1 MGPSLWITWWKGCG
15 RTVGDL
21 DSTLLWTRVLE
32 ALSHKLNDRTIE
44 TLLRPLEAID
54 ATHDAL
60 GNVFFLQ
67 APNEFSREWVSRN
80 YEALIQEQLQSVT
93 GSAWTIYWTVKPSV
107 TGTTSVAPPP
117 PIPPP
122 PARKAPSPAPARK
135 PIAARTSSFATT
147 SSNTGLSPTPH
158 APMIGGISRG
168 LHPKY
173 TFEHFVTGPSNQL
186 AHAASLASSQLTG
199 RRFNPL
205 FLCGETGLGKTHLV
219 NAIGHRLLEQKADAN
234 IVYVSAEHFMNEFI
248 TSVKSSTMAEFRER
262 YRNRCDALL
271 LDNVQFLAGKE
282 QTQEEFFHT
291 FNALYL
297 QEKPIVLTSDVAP
310 QDLNGIPDRLVSRF
324 ASGMVAEIYPPE
336 LETRVAILRKKA
348 EMEGIL
354 LTDDAAF
361 TLANAIA
368 SNVRDLEGMLMKLAI
383 KASLVGKSGV
393 DIQMVTDA
401 LRLPSRSSVATVE
414 DIQRAVCEHYRI
426 RLTQLIGRDR
436 HQEVALPRQVAMY
449 LCRDRLGT
457 SFPQLGARFG
467 GKDHTT
473 VISAVNKIKKL
484 LVDGHPVRN
493 DIEAIA
499 TRLGPRDANR

>member
-1 MGPSLWITWWKGCG
+1 MG
-15 RTVGDL
+15 DH
-21 DSTLLWTRVLE
+21 DATLLWNRVLD

-44 TLLRPLEAID
+44 TLLRPLEALD
-54 ATHDAL
+54 ATHDSL

-80 YEALIQEQLQSVT
+80 YEALIQEQLQTVT
-93 GSAWTIYWTVKPSV
+93 GSGWSLYWTVKPAQSSDARDANTAAV
-107 TGTTSVAPPP
+107 NVPMHTSSA
-117 PIPPP
+117 PP
-122 PARKAPSPAPARK
+122 PARKAPSQPSIARK
-135 PIAARTSSFATT
+135 AVAARSSSTTASITTHSGGLALTSPPSTMG
-147 SSNTGLSPTPH
+147 N
-158 APMIGGISRG
+158 ISRG

-173 TFEHFVTGPSNQL
+173 TFDHFVTGPSNQL
-186 AHAASLASSQLTG
+186 AHAAALAASGSSG
-199 RRFNPL
+199 RRVNPL
-205 FLCGETGLGKTHLV
+205 FLCGDTGLGKTHLV
-219 NAIGHRLLEQKADAN
+219 NAIGHRLLETKPNAR

-248 TSVKSSTMAEFRER
+248 ASVKSSTMADFRER
-262 YRNRCDALL
+262 YRNACDALL
-271 LDNVQFLAGKE
+271 LDDVQFLTGKE

-297 QEKPIVLTSDVAP
+297 QEKPIVLTSDVPP
-310 QDLNGIPDRLVSRF
+310 QDLKGIPDRLVSRF
-324 ASGMVAEIYPPE
+324 ASGLVAEIYAPE

-348 EMEGIL
+348 ELEGIL

-361 TLANAIA
+361 ALANAVA

-383 KASLVGKSGV
+383 KASLAGRAGV
-393 DIQMVTDA
+393 DIQMVSEA
-401 LRLPSRSSVATVE
+401 LRLPARTSVSTVE

-426 RLTQLIGRDR
+426 RLAQLTGRDR

-449 LCRDRLGT
+449 LCRERLGT

-484 LVDGHPVRN
+484 LANGHAVRT
-493 DIEAIA
+493 DIDTIA
-499 TRLGPRDANR
+499 TRLGPTK

>member
-1 MGPSLWITWWKGCG
+1 M
-15 RTVGDL
+15 
-21 DSTLLWTRVLE
+21 LE
-32 ALSHKLNDRTIE
+32 ALAQRLNDRTID
-44 TLLRPLEAID
+44 TLLRPLEALE

-67 APNEFSREWVSRN
+67 AQNEFSRDWVSRN
-80 YEALIQEQLQSVT
+80 YEALIAEHLQSVT
-93 GSAWTIYWTVKPSV
+93 GTAWSIFWTVKPAAAPGASPQA
-107 TGTTSVAPPP
+107 SSAPPP
-117 PIPPP
+117 VPST
-122 PARKAPSPAPARK
+122 PARKSQPSSPARK
-135 PIAARTSSFATT
+135 PMAARSSSVHTSATGGVLA
-147 SSNTGLSPTPH
+147 SPPPATGS
-158 APMIGGISRG
+158 ISRG

-186 AHAASLASSQLTG
+186 AHAAALASSQLVG

-205 FLCGETGLGKTHLV
+205 FLCGDTGLGKTHLV
-219 NAIGHRLLEQKADAN
+219 NAIGHRLLAQKHDAN

-248 TSVKSSTMAEFRER
+248 ASVRSSTMPEFRER

-271 LDNVQFLAGKE
+271 LDDVQFLAGKE

-297 QEKPIVLTSDVAP
+297 HEKPIVLTSDVAP
-310 QDLNGIPDRLVSRF
+310 QDLKGIPDRLVSRF
-324 ASGMVAEIYPPE
+324 ASGLVAEIYPPE

-348 EMEGIL
+348 ELEGIQ
-354 LTDDAAF
+354 LTDEAAF

-383 KASLVGKSGV
+383 KASLLGRSGV
-393 DIQMVTDA
+393 DISMVTDA
-401 LRLPSRSSVATVE
+401 LRLPSRHTVTTVE

-426 RLTQLIGRDR
+426 RLAQLTGRDR
-436 HQEVALPRQVAMY
+436 HQEIALPRQVAMY

-484 LVDGHPVRN
+484 LVAGHAVRN
-493 DIEAIA
+493 DIDAIA
-499 TRLGPRDANR
+499 SRLGPKEAGR

>member
-1 MGPSLWITWWKGCG
+1 
-15 RTVGDL
+15 VGEL
-21 DSTLLWTRVLE
+21 DATYLWTRVLE
-32 ALSHKLNDRTIE
+32 ALAHKLNDRTID
-44 TLLRPLEAID
+44 TLLRPLEALD

-80 YEALIQEQLQSVT
+80 YEPLIQEQLQVVT
-93 GSAWTIYWTVKPSV
+93 GTTWSLYWTVKP
-107 TGTTSVAPPP
+107 VAPSESNSSTVPNG
-117 PIPPP
+117 ISSNPPP
-122 PARKAPSPAPARK
+122 PARKAPAPAARRPVAARSTTIHTGGSGLTIASPAPA
-135 PIAARTSSFATT
+135 
-147 SSNTGLSPTPH
+147 TGS
-158 APMIGGISRG
+158 ISRG

-186 AHAASLASSQLTG
+186 AHAAALASSGSAG

-205 FLCGETGLGKTHLV
+205 FLCGGTGLGKTHLV
-219 NAIGHRLLEQKADAN
+219 NAIGHRILEQKHDAR

-248 TSVKSSTMAEFRER
+248 TSVKSGTMAEFRER
-262 YRNRCDALL
+262 YRNACDALL
-271 LDNVQFLAGKE
+271 LDDVQFLAGKE

-297 QEKPIVLTSDVAP
+297 QEKPIVLTSDVPP
-310 QDLNGIPDRLVSRF
+310 QDLEGIPDRLVSRF
-324 ASGMVAEIYPPE
+324 ASGLVAEIYTPE

-348 EMEGIL
+348 ELEGIL
-354 LTDDAAF
+354 LTDEAAF

-383 KASLVGKSGV
+383 KASLAGRSGV
-393 DIQMVTDA
+393 DVSMVSEA
-401 LRLPSRSSVATVE
+401 LRLPSRTSVSTVE

-426 RLTQLIGRDR
+426 RLVQLTGKDR

-449 LCRDRLGT
+449 LCRERLGT

-484 LVDGHPVRN
+484 LADGHPVRS
-493 DIEAIA
+493 DIDAIA
-499 TRLGPRDANR
+499 TRLGPVK

>member
-1 MGPSLWITWWKGCG
+1 
-15 RTVGDL
+15 VGDH
-21 DSTLLWTRVLE
+21 DATQLWTRVLE

-44 TLLRPLEAID
+44 TLLRPLDALD

-60 GNVFFLQ
+60 GNIFFLQ

-80 YEALIQEQLQSVT
+80 YEALIQEQLQGVT
-93 GSAWTIYWTVKPSV
+93 GTTWSIYWTVKPAEASV
-107 TGTTSVAPPP
+107 TPTPATPVRPSSPSPVPPS
-117 PIPPP
+117 
-122 PARKAPSPAPARK
+122 RKAPSLAPARK
-135 PIAARTSSFATT
+135 PMAARSSVITTTHTAAT
-147 SSNTGLSPTPH
+147 LALPPT
-158 APMIGGISRG
+158 IGSISRG
-168 LHPKY
+168 LHPRY

-186 AHAASLASSQLTG
+186 AHAAALASSQLSG

-205 FLCGETGLGKTHLV
+205 FLCGGTGLGKTHLV
-219 NAIGHRLLEQKADAN
+219 NAIGHRLLEQKPDAK

-248 TSVKSSTMAEFRER
+248 VSVKSNTMAEFRER
-262 YRNRCDALL
+262 YRNMCDALL
-271 LDNVQFLAGKE
+271 LDDVQFLAGKE

-297 QEKPIVLTSDVAP
+297 QEKPIVLTSDVPP
-310 QDLNGIPDRLVSRF
+310 QDLKGIPDRLVSRF
-324 ASGMVAEIYPPE
+324 ASGLVAEIYAPE

-348 EMEGIL
+348 ELEGIL

-383 KASLVGKSGV
+383 KASLVGRSGV
-393 DIQMVTDA
+393 DIGMVSEA
-401 LRLPSRSSVATVE
+401 LRLPARTSVCTVE

-426 RLTQLIGRDR
+426 RLAQLTGKDR
-436 HQEVALPRQVAMY
+436 HQEIALPRQVAMY
-449 LCRDRLGT
+449 ICRERLGT

-484 LVDGHPVRN
+484 LAEGHAVRN
-493 DIEAIA
+493 DIDAIT
-499 TRLGPRDANR
+499 TRLGPRESSR